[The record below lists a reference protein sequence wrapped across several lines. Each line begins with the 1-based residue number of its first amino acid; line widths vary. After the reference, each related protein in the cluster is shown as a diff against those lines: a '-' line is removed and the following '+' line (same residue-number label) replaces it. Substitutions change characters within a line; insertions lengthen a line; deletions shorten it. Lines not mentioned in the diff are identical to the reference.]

1 MKGDYIMSITF
12 DMKETIRK
20 CEDEIKQAKENL
32 DTSEERDSLIEHIAS
47 LEREI
52 AYQNHLLDRI

>member
-1 MKGDYIMSITF
+1 MSITF